1 MSTTSVSET
10 PAGGSGLV
18 VPAQRALRGG
28 TSALSGAWTGARRAL
43 DSGSTKLAERV
54 EPARSRLAP
63 MLGVVS
69 PLGWG
74 ALAMVVACSYL
85 GLTRGWLE
93 LVVIAMVFAVAFF
106 VALLWVLR
114 RSGYA
119 GSIELSTSRVRPG
132 DQAFGRVLVSGR
144 DGKAA
149 ASTTAE
155 LPVGA
160 GAAAFHIPRVAT
172 GDTHEELF
180 AVPTRRRGMIPI
192 GPARVVR
199 ADPFGLLR
207 RQTDISERVE
217 LYIHPFTVPL
227 SSGRA
232 GFLRDIEGVTTQD
245 LSSSDVSFHALRDYV
260 PGDDRRAIHW
270 RTTARVGRLM
280 VRQFEET
287 RRSHLLV
294 VLAARAEDYSAADD
308 FETAV
313 SVAASMAAQALRDDR
328 EVTVVT
334 HSGVIRSP
342 TSTTMLDQMS
352 GVDWVKDR
360 RDLAT
365 LTADAL
371 RAVPGASL
379 AALVT
384 GGLAGAETLRSA
396 ETKVPLDIFAF
407 AVRCAAQSVPA
418 RRRVG
423 DLVVLDVTEV
433 QGLPPAI
440 ASLR

>member
-1 MSTTSVSET
+1 MTASS
-10 PAGGSGLV
+10 
-18 VPAQRALRGG
+18 VPASPSRGAGVRGALHRWLRAAQAQAGRLRSAASEGG
-28 TSALSGAWTGARRAL
+28 KAAFTAA
-43 DSGSTKLAERV
+43 D
-54 EPARSRLAP
+54 PIRSRVTP
-63 MLGVVS
+63 VVGVVS

-74 ALAMVVACSYL
+74 ALALVVICGYL

-93 LVVIAMVFAVAFF
+93 LTVIATVFAVALLAA
-106 VALLWVLR
+106 VAWVLR
-114 RSGYA
+114 RSAYA
-119 GSIELSTSRVRPG
+119 GSIELSNSRVRAG
-132 DQAFGRVLVSGR
+132 DQAFGRVVVTGR
-144 DGKAA
+144 DGHA
-149 ASTTAE
+149 ASSTAAE

-160 GAAAFHIPRVAT
+160 GIATFQIPRVSS
-172 GDTHEELF
+172 GSEHEELF
-180 AVPTRRRGMIPI
+180 AVPARRRGMVPI
-192 GPARVVR
+192 GPVRVVR
-199 ADPFGLLR
+199 SDPFGLLR
-207 RQTDISERVE
+207 RQTGISEQVE
-217 LYIHPFTVPL
+217 LYIHPQTVPL

-232 GFLRDIEGVTTQD
+232 GFLRDVEGVTTQE

-270 RTTARVGRLM
+270 RTTARVGHLM

-294 VLAARAEDYSAADD
+294 VLATRAEDYATAED

-334 HSGVIRSP
+334 HGGILRSP
-342 TSTTMLDQMS
+342 TATVMLDQMS
-352 GVDWVKDR
+352 GVEWIRDR

-365 LTADAL
+365 LTADAV

-384 GGLAGAETLRSA
+384 GGTTGAEPLRA
-396 ETKVPLDIFAF
+396 ADAKIPLDIYSFAL
-407 AVRCAAQSVPA
+407 RCAGDQAPA

-423 DLVVLDVTEV
+423 DLVVLDVPDV
-433 QGLPPAI
+433 QGLPAAI